1 MILVHGFIAE
11 SQFYDDVH
19 FPRGFGK
26 SGDFTIREAELLTSL
41 GRRLLKLEQ
50 EVCLPENQTE
60 KQFVQMCKE
69 QSEGQTQIE
78 LLWQKYKRLTIY
90 KPFHSLHGNTKVLI
104 PNIEL

>member
-1 MILVHGFIAE
+1 MPLVHGFIFE
-11 SQFYDDVH
+11 NKFYDDTH
-19 FPRGFGK
+19 FPHGFGK
-26 SGDFTIREAELLTSL
+26 SGDFNIKEAELLTSL

-78 LLWQKYKRLTIY
+78 LLWQKYRRLTIY
-90 KPFHSLHGNTKVLI
+90 KPFHSLYVSTNV
-104 PNIEL
+104 